1 MHMQS
6 IAHQFRSRLLVIC
19 GALALS
25 LSLLLMQAT
34 VLSNTVSAA
43 GFNCNDQDALCD
55 DGCTTVGQCVGGY
68 KCTVKRQQLVKPP
81 PDTPRTI
88 RVLRADS
95 SQPCSA
101 GKGQAVL
108 GGIEIPVGVWIHT
121 PIGLQT
127 SESIGI
133 VGFASV
139 LLRIFTIICG
149 LWFMFNVIFAGFLFI
164 SSSTD
169 TATFGKVKDSLY
181 FSLIGLF
188 LLAIAY
194 MVAGVI
200 GTIFFGDAGFILN
213 PTLTQAGTAVTP

>member
-1 MHMQS
+1 MKKNSSFQLLRRQVIIVGLS
-6 IAHQFRSRLLVIC
+6 FGICLSLLVIH
-19 GALALS
+19 GS
-25 LSLLLMQAT
+25 
-34 VLSNTVSAA
+34 VLSDTVSAYD
-43 GFNCNDQDALCD
+43 CNADDVLCVG
-55 DGCTTVGQCVGGY
+55 GCTAISQCVGGFR
-68 KCTVKRQQLVKPP
+68 CMQTVEQLVKPP
-81 PDTPRTI
+81 SLNPRPI
-88 RVLRADS
+88 RVLSPSTTVA
-95 SQPCSA
+95 CSA
-101 GKGQAVL
+101 GQGQAVL
-108 GGIEIPVGVWIHT
+108 GGIEIPVGVWQYT

-139 LLRIFTIICG
+139 LLKVFTIICG

-169 TATFGKVKDSLY
+169 SATFGKVKDSLY

-200 GTIFFGDAGFILN
+200 GTIFFGNAGFILN
-213 PTLTQAGTAVTP
+213 PTLTQAGTTTAP